1 MGLLDEDAQIAVEAM
16 IEESFAAEDA
26 AESQSMEPDPS
37 DGEQDVNEESQGD
50 GEAAAE
56 AQGDSSPEAEAAEST
71 GGAVENSP
79 QKGGP
84 PDMIPYSRF
93 REENHRYRDMQSQNA
108 DLQKKLDAMQ
118 KQVADAANS
127 PSGEDQYGAQDPFA
141 DMFGEQDPAAQAP
154 DQLQALGA
162 RLDAF
167 EERHRMNE
175 GEKLLDAKLEEVRA
189 DYPDVPEDVL
199 YQAVIDHK
207 SLDAMRVYADRYVDM
222 VKHYKKLGADE
233 AAAAA
238 APAAPGASQP
248 PRVPKSGNPSMTV
261 DDEPVP
267 TMTTAREGVERMLRQ
282 SGFFDS

>member
-1 MGLLDEDAQIAVEAM
+1 MGLLDEDGQIAVEAM
-16 IEESFAAEDA
+16 ITESFAAEDA
-26 AESQSMEPDPS
+26 ADQSMEAQDTTS
-37 DGEQDVNEESQGD
+37 DGEEDVKEEAQGD

-56 AQGDSSPEAEAAEST
+56 AQEDSSPEVEAAEST
-71 GGAVENSP
+71 NGEVENTP

-93 REENHRYRDMQSQNA
+93 REENHRYRDMQTQNA

-118 KQVADAANS
+118 KQVSDAANS
-127 PSGEDQYGAQDPFA
+127 PSGEDPYGAQDPFA
-141 DMFGEQDPAAQAP
+141 DMFGDGNAAQAP

-162 RLDAF
+162 RIDAF

-175 GEKLLDAKLEEVRA
+175 GEKLLDAKLTEVRA
-189 DYPDVPEDVL
+189 EYPDVPEDVL

-222 VKHYKKLGADE
+222 VKHYKKLGVEESQAAQPPTPE
-233 AAAAA
+233 ATL
-238 APAAPGASQP
+238 P
-248 PRVPKSGNPSMTV
+248 PRVPRSGNQATAVS
-261 DDEPVP
+261 DEPVP
-267 TMTTAREGVERMLRQ
+267 TMATAREGMERALHQ